1 MKIKDIMQTNLIT
14 VDKDE
19 SLHKVI
25 ELMKKH
31 DITKFPVLEKG
42 KFVGIVSDE
51 EILNKL
57 GAIRQRRILPS
68 SLRVSSATVKQI
80 KSMTSATD
88 LRELVDLGKKENVG
102 MIPIIDGDE
111 LKGVLTKSDLLKL
124 VKSKKPLKEIMKKEV
139 YAVSPK
145 DRVVH
150 ARRLMIDKGIERLPV
165 LEVGKV
171 VGIISSMDI
180 AIFLAYFKNHVP
192 VKYQKAR
199 LKNLEVG
206 DAMKRDLILAE
217 ENMTASKAA
226 EIMESKNV
234 GCLPIVDQNNQIKGI
249 ISRTDLIR
257 LI

>member
-1 MKIKDIMQTNLIT
+1 MKIKDIMQTKLIT

-19 SLHKVI
+19 SLDKVI

-51 EILNKL
+51 EIVSKL
-57 GAIRQRRILPS
+57 GAKRQRRILPS
-68 SLRVSSATVKQI
+68 SLKVSSAMVKQI
-80 KSMTSATD
+80 KSMRSATD
-88 LRELVDLGKKENVG
+88 LRELVDLCKKESVAT
-102 MIPIIDGDE
+102 IPVIDGDE
-111 LKGVLTKSDLLKL
+111 LKGILTKSDLLKL
-124 VKSKKPLKEIMKKEV
+124 VKSKKPLKEIMKREV
-139 YAVSPK
+139 YVVSPK
-145 DRVVH
+145 DRLVH

-180 AIFLAYFKNHVP
+180 AIFLAYFKDHVP

-199 LKNLEVG
+199 LKNLRVE
-206 DAMKRDLILAE
+206 DAMKRDVILTG
-217 ENMTASKAA
+217 ENMPASKAA
-226 EIMESKNV
+226 EIMKSKNV
-234 GCLPIVDQNNQIKGI
+234 GCLPIVSSDNKIKGI